1 MKALKVLI
9 IVLATLCGIAFL
21 LPKDFTV
28 TRTIEINA
36 SIADVFKQVNTL
48 SNWSNWS
55 AWHKMD
61 PNASYTYS
69 NTDAGV
75 GAFYSFEGDPE
86 LIGSGSL
93 TILESTENESISTEV
108 IFLKEGEEIGRGN
121 GEWAFKE
128 ENGVTQ
134 VCWSFLGDMGNNPV
148 ARWIGL
154 MMDSMLGPQLERG
167 LINIKEYLESP
178 PKEEVVEEPPAESL
192 ILD

>member
-1 MKALKVLI
+1 M
-9 IVLATLCGIAFL
+9 
-21 LPKDFTV
+21 
-28 TRTIEINA
+28 
-36 SIADVFKQVNTL
+36 

-75 GAFYSFEGDPE
+75 GASYSFEGDPE

-93 TILESTENESISTEV
+93 TILESTENESIRTEI
-108 IFLKEGEEIGRGN
+108 IFLKEGEENGRGN

-128 ENGVTQ
+128 KNGVTQ
-134 VCWSFLGDMGNNPV
+134 VSWSFLGDMGNNPV

-154 MMDSMLGPQLERG
+154 MMDSMLGPQLETG
-167 LINIKEYLESP
+167 LSNMKEYLENLS
-178 PKEEVVEEPPAESL
+178 KEEVVEELPADSV
-192 ILD
+192 ILE

>member
-1 MKALKVLI
+1 MRAFIVLI

-21 LPKDFTV
+21 LPRDFTV

-36 SIADVFKQVNTL
+36 CVADVFKQANTL

-55 AWHKMD
+55 TWHKMD

-69 NTDAGV
+69 NTDTGV

-93 TILESTENESISTEV
+93 TILESTENESIRTEV

-134 VCWSFLGDMGNNPV
+134 ICWSFLGDMGNNPV

-167 LINIKEYLESP
+167 LINMKKYLENL
-178 PKEEVVEEPPAESL
+178 PKEKVVEKPTAGSL